1 MKGKV
6 PLIMIPGTLCTER
19 TFKQQVAGLGG
30 VAEPFVKLPT
40 GGPNLGACA
49 AQILEGAPER
59 FALLGFS
66 LGGLV
71 ALELMRQ
78 APERVTRLCLLATN
92 PRGSTAQNLA
102 AWALWRR
109 EASSDG
115 FAAIAEAHAE
125 HVYKH
130 VNSENAEARTVV
142 TEMAFEVGPKT
153 FIEQLGLLASR
164 TDSRPSLGA
173 ISCPTLLVAGQN
185 DRVTPP
191 ELHEEM
197 QSLIPEAR
205 LETLPACGHYAALEQ
220 PQAVTKLLADW
231 LEA

>member
-1 MKGKV
+1 MKDEV
-6 PLIMIPGTLCTER
+6 PLVMIPGTLCTER
-19 TFKQQVAGLGG
+19 TFVHQVAGLSG
-30 VAEPFVKLPT
+30 VTDSFVRLPT
-40 GGPNLGACA
+40 GGPDLGGCA
-49 AQILEGAPER
+49 TRILGSVPER

-71 ALELMRQ
+71 ALEIMRRV
-78 APERVTRLCLLATN
+78 PERVTRLCLLATN

-109 EASSDG
+109 EADSDG
-115 FAAIAEAHAE
+115 FAAIVQAHAE
-125 HVYKH
+125 HVC
-130 VNSENAEARTVV
+130 EGNAEARTVV
-142 TEMAFEVGPKT
+142 TEMAFETGPKT
-153 FIEQLGLLASR
+153 FVEQLTLLGSR
-164 TDSRPSLGA
+164 PDSRPSLGR
-173 ISCPTLLVAGQN
+173 ISCPTLLVVGQH

-197 QSLIPEAR
+197 QSLIPAAR

-220 PQAVTKLLADW
+220 PQAVTKLLRDW